1 MSYTSETVKRLAM
14 EKYVKEAAA
23 AWAAE
28 EKARRDAASA
38 AAAIQEA
45 ERLARIRAEQERE
58 EARIRAERTLA
69 EEKIRAEK
77 AALDAAVEAEL
88 TRLRNRTELEVLRDE
103 VAELKGS
110 LGPVPSGL
118 VDSLRS
124 EICDLRKQ
132 LEVQKTLTS
141 GMLTLHTPPPCPSP
155 RCLQLVANNTVLGI
169 DPAYGHGKTLQVS
182 YSIDGQRLTKTCVPE
197 HKELMITGQNIE
209 IWEATWSCTG
219 RGSADVTSRV
229 KSLIRP
235 L

>member
-14 EKYVKEAAA
+14 EKYAKEMAEQR
-23 AWAAE
+23 AAE
-28 EKARRDAASA
+28 EMARKQLA
-38 AAAIQEA
+38 AATAAMQEA

-77 AALDAAVEAEL
+77 AALEAAVEAEL
-88 TRLRNRTELEVLRDE
+88 TRLRNRTELEILKDE

-110 LGPVPSGL
+110 VGQVPSAL
-118 VDSLRS
+118 VDTLRA

-132 LEVQKTLTS
+132 LEVQKSL
-141 GMLTLHTPPPCPSP
+141 MPACPSS

-169 DPAYGHGKTLQVS
+169 DPAYGHGKTLQIS
-182 YSIDGQRLTKTCVPE
+182 YSVDGQRPTKTCVPE
-197 HKELMITGQNIE
+197 HKELMITGQNLE
-209 IWEATWSCTG
+209 IWEAVWSCTG
-219 RGSADVTSRV
+219 RGSADVTARV
-229 KSLIRP
+229 KSLIRT